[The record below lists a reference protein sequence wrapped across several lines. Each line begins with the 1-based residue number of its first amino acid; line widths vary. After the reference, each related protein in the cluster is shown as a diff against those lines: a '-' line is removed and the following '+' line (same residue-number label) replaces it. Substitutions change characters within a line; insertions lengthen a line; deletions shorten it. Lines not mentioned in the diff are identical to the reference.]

1 MNKEKTNKFEQAV
14 VSILNIDGWQ
24 LNWCC
29 DTNNLYDAEGLTPEK
44 EGKRNKCVIEIKFRN
59 VYYED
64 KLLEK
69 NKYDSLMALDDD
81 IVKLYFVFDPKG
93 NYLYWLNKLN
103 MPEPQSKN
111 LGKTSLWA
119 NQRVAKEI
127 YLLPESKATIIQR
140 NSNERAQKSVWD
152 EYLKKQ
158 RKISF

>member
-1 MNKEKTNKFEQAV
+1 
-14 VSILNIDGWQ
+14 
-24 LNWCC
+24 
-29 DTNNLYDAEGLTPEK
+29 
-44 EGKRNKCVIEIKFRN
+44 
-59 VYYED
+59 
-64 KLLEK
+64 
-69 NKYDSLMALDDD
+69 
-81 IVKLYFVFDPKG
+81 
-93 NYLYWLNKLN
+93 